1 MLVCAAGLLNIS
13 LRRVLS
19 QIMTAVSKWFS
30 LLLTDRA
37 KKRIESLII
46 YTAILGFLL
55 HLLLIALV
63 HFNVL
68 QSGVEKGLLQNPI
81 AAIYTPF
88 SFIIV
93 YEVYLLIYYL
103 PRSTTIYIGKQYE
116 IITLIIIRRL
126 FKDLSHLE
134 FTENWI
140 SVPYDLQFTVDLIAT
155 LLLFFLILLFYR
167 LNRNQLRLQQ
177 PSPMPA
183 PQLARFIKLKKTVSA
198 LLLPVFFTLAVYSLL
213 HWISVSL
220 FSIDRLLYTMKN
232 VNQVFFD
239 DFFTVLI
246 LVDVLLL
253 LFSFFHTDSF
263 YKIIRNSGFI
273 ISTILIK
280 LSFAAEGILNVLLI
294 LVAVLFGVILL
305 WIHNRYERMYQETEF
320 TPPQNEEVIKEG

>member
-1 MLVCAAGLLNIS
+1 LQIRVIHLWMQTIRKWLAG
-13 LRRVLS
+13 
-19 QIMTAVSKWFS
+19 MFS
-30 LLLTDRA
+30 DLTR
-37 KKRIESLII
+37 KRIETVII
-46 YTAILGFLL
+46 YIGIVGFLV

-63 HFNVL
+63 HFRIIDIGNKSDLVN
-68 QSGVEKGLLQNPI
+68 SPI

-103 PRSTTIYIGKQYE
+103 PKSTTIYIGKQYE

-134 FTENWI
+134 FTENWLWI
-140 SVPYDLQFTVDLIAT
+140 KNDMRFSVDLVAT
-155 LLLFFLILLFYR
+155 LLLFFLIFVFYQ
-167 LNRNQLRLQQ
+167 LNDNQQR
-177 PSPMPA
+177 
-183 PQLARFIKLKKTVSA
+183 KKTTSSAGSVELAKFIRIKKIVSG
-198 LLLPVFFTLAVYSLL
+198 LLIPVFFILSVYSFGSWLANN
-213 HWISVSL
+213 L
-220 FSIDRLLYTMKN
+220 FSIGQLLNNMKN

-253 LFSFFHTDSF
+253 LFSFLHTDAF

-280 LSFAAEGILNVLLI
+280 LSFATEGILNVILI
-294 LVAVLFGVILL
+294 VVAVLFGVVLL
-305 WIHNRYERMYQETEF
+305 LIHNRYEKAYFIEK
-320 TPPQNEEVIKEG
+320 PV

>member
-1 MLVCAAGLLNIS
+1 
-13 LRRVLS
+13 
-19 QIMTAVSKWFS
+19 MTAVSKWFS